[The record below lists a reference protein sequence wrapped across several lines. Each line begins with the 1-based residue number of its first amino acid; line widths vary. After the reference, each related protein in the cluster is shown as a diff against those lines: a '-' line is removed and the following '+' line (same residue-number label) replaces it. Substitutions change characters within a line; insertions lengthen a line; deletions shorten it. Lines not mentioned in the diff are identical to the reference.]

1 MELLSTEILNMV
13 IEQLTDCDDRIA
25 ACRVKL
31 LRGDGNVTACT
42 EDEVDKVC
50 FPAVVPQLNAQVTM
64 LNFSDQNL
72 QKLPRKIG
80 NCVALQKLW
89 VYNNQLTSLP
99 TQIGNCVELGWLDLR
114 NNPLPALLPQL
125 PFTCTVHI

>member
-1 MELLSTEILNMV
+1 MNNISDVCIDGILNQV

-31 LRGDGNVTACT
+31 LRGDGHVKACT

-64 LNFSDQNL
+64 LDFSDQNL

-80 NCVALQKLW
+80 NCVALQ
-89 VYNNQLTSLP
+89 
-99 TQIGNCVELGWLDLR
+99 ELDLGG
-114 NNPLPALLPQL
+114 NESH
-125 PFTCTVHI
+125 V